1 MAISSSDRPSA
12 LSSTLCSLVVAV
24 ASGAAYYGLVRLGEG
39 VRVGAGS
46 PRAYYVEVEESSG
59 KAAPDGAH
67 TAVCVVPRGVEE
79 GFEAAVFRKPATGR
93 QYRKLDGAAEARLVA
108 EACSPPPKGRARW
121 TLKLLADR
129 LVELEIVE
137 SIGTTT
143 VHETLKKTN
152 SNRGKKSNG

>member
-1 MAISSSDRPSA
+1 MGKDAK
-12 LSSTLCSLVVAV
+12 
-24 ASGAAYYGLVRLGEG
+24 YLVRLDADEREQLQALVDEG
-39 VRVGAGS
+39 RGSKSVRTRARILLKADESEQGPAWPDPRVAEFAEAGLS
-46 PRAYYVEVEESSG
+46 TVHRV
-59 KAAPDGAH
+59 
-67 TAVCVVPRGVEE
+67 RQRFVEE

-152 SNRGKKSNG
+152 SNRGKKNNG

>member
-1 MAISSSDRPSA
+1 MGKDAKY
-12 LSSTLCSLVVAV
+12 V
-24 ASGAAYYGLVRLGEG
+24 VRLDADEREQLQALVDEG
-39 VRVGAGS
+39 RGSKSVRTRARILLKADESEPGPAWPDPRVAEFAEVGFS
-46 PRAYYVEVEESSG
+46 TVHRV
-59 KAAPDGAH
+59 
-67 TAVCVVPRGVEE
+67 RQRFVEE

-108 EACSPPPKGRARW
+108 EACGTPPKGRARW

>member
-1 MAISSSDRPSA
+1 MGKDAK
-12 LSSTLCSLVVAV
+12 
-24 ASGAAYYGLVRLGEG
+24 YLVRLDADEREQLQALVDEG
-39 VRVGAGS
+39 RGSKSVRTRARILLKADESEQGPAWPDPRVAEFAEAGLS
-46 PRAYYVEVEESSG
+46 TVHRV
-59 KAAPDGAH
+59 
-67 TAVCVVPRGVEE
+67 RQRFVEE